1 MLKNVALKHNYDIL
15 SSKNKSLILKIIT
28 LIKSNTV
35 QTSNF
40 NILMLDFG
48 SQILSKNS
56 SNREDLPKNI
66 PSCSQKFLDGRRGV
80 SPGALRKRGR
90 LKQPTGRGRRN
101 YPNKM
106 RKFSPK

>member
-1 MLKNVALKHNYDIL
+1 MLRNAALKYNYDTPSI
-15 SSKNKSLILKIIT
+15 KNKSLILKIVI
-28 LIKSNTV
+28 LIRSNII
-35 QTSNF
+35 QISNF
-40 NILMLDFG
+40 IMLLLDFG

-90 LKQPTGRGRRN
+90 LKQPTGRGGREV
-101 YPNKM
+101 M
-106 RKFSPK
+106 